1 MLGYLL
7 AVAAIWGAANGKAGI
22 TLTIL
27 ALSTVLLLLH
37 ELGHAFVAR
46 RFGLQVEDI
55 ILWPLGGMAR
65 IREMPES
72 PRVEAWVAAAGPAVN
87 LILAVAALPVVLFAS
102 SEPTGALALMGL
114 EIPIRSGF
122 EGFATH
128 FVVIN
133 LGYGLF
139 NLIPA
144 FPMDGGRL
152 LRAFLGRGGRD
163 WVKAT
168 DQATRV
174 GAVFAWA
181 TIVMSALGGACF
193 IGLIGLFVLWAGLR
207 ERWVVR
213 LRHQAEAMGGGAGR
227 FAGWEH
233 LMRQRGPFGGNAGGG
248 DAGTGFGGFGGNTS
262 GPFGGGPTVDVE
274 SRDATPA
281 DDLPRVGG
289 GFSEDDIAE
298 LESFRGRLRKPKQ
311 DEE

>member
-27 ALSTVLLLLH
+27 ALSTVLLLFH

-46 RFGLQVEDI
+46 RFGLHVEDI
-55 ILWPLGGMAR
+55 VLWPLGGMAR

-72 PRVEAWVAAAGPAVN
+72 ARVEAWVAAAGPAVN
-87 LILAVAALPVVLFAS
+87 LALALAALPFALLAT
-102 SEPTGALALMGL
+102 SEPTGTLSVAGL
-114 EIPIRSGF
+114 QIPVRGGF

-128 FVVIN
+128 FLVIN
-133 LGYGLF
+133 LGYGVF
-139 NLIPA
+139 NLVPA

-174 GAVFAWA
+174 GGIIAWT
-181 TIVMSALGGACF
+181 TIVSSALGGACF
-193 IGLIGLFVLWAGLR
+193 MGIVGLFVLWAGLR
-207 ERWVVR
+207 ERWIVR
-213 LRHQAEAMGGGAGR
+213 LRHQAEAMGGGTGR

-233 LMRQRGPFGGNAGGG
+233 LMRERARASGFGG
-248 DAGTGFGGFGGNTS
+248 DAAS
-262 GPFGGGPTVDVE
+262 PFGGGPTVDV
-274 SRDATPA
+274 DAQDPA
-281 DDLPRVGG
+281 PSEDPPRVGG

-298 LESFRGRLRKPKQ
+298 LESFRGRLRKPPHQ
-311 DEE
+311 EE